1 MIKNLAVLGAGTM
14 AMGVAI
20 EAAMHDYTVHVWYHK
35 DVSGPHSKLNKIL
48 NKSLA
53 SGNMDQTELER
64 VKSNIIISN
73 SLDVCSQADLV
84 LESITEDYIQKAQLF
99 QSVSNLVKETAI
111 ICSNTSSLSI
121 NDLAKTLPYK
131 DTFAGLHFFNPVS
144 KMKLVEIIQGR
155 ETSLETIE
163 VLKAFVQSLN
173 KEYVLVKDSPGFIVN
188 RLLLSYL
195 NNATHLLSIGVASME
210 DIDKSMHF
218 GANHPVGPFALC
230 DIIGIDVVHAALASL
245 YQQLQDEAYRPNPIF
260 EKLLKEG
267 KLGRKTGEGF
277 YLYTR

>member
-1 MIKNLAVLGAGTM
+1 MIKNLVVLGAGTM

-20 EAAMHDYTVHVWYHK
+20 EAAMYDYTVHVWYHR
-35 DVSGPHSKLNKIL
+35 DASGPRNKLDKIL

-53 SGNMDQTELER
+53 SGNMDQRELER

-84 LESITEDYIQKAQLF
+84 IESIAEDYIQKVQLF
-99 QSVSNLVKETAI
+99 QNVSDIVKETAI

-121 NDLAKTLPYK
+121 NDLAKMLPYK
-131 DTFAGLHFFNPVS
+131 NTFVGLHFFNPVS

-155 ETSLETIE
+155 ETSFETIE
-163 VLKAFVQSLN
+163 VLKEFVKSLN

-195 NNATHLLSIGVASME
+195 NNAANLFSMEAASME
-210 DIDKSMHF
+210 DIDKSMRF

-230 DIIGIDVVHAALASL
+230 DIIGIDVVHAALTSL

-260 EKLLKEG
+260 EKLLGEG
-267 KLGRKTGEGF
+267 KLGRKAGEGF
-277 YLYTR
+277 YRYIR